1 MKKYK
6 KWEASLKINGYIEKN
21 EIYIYILSYLKKNI
35 INQQLT
41 KSELNFTILTL
52 INPTT

>member
-1 MKKYK
+1 MVILRKMKYK
-6 KWEASLKINGYIEKN
+6 FIYFHIKKKI
-21 EIYIYILSYLKKNI
+21 I